1 MSSTGPPSS
10 TWNGEEAGQLQE
22 GKSLSPARRLIPR
35 IIIAS
40 FFLVIL
46 AAVIVTGVLFNKSVK
61 KTEARHS
68 LKGLDLPPNAPIPDS
83 NSLAVGI
90 MMKMKNFDPG
100 SSIISFDMQAFLG
113 FVDSD
118 DERDAIP
125 VCVYVVDPEGL
136 NTPLVLPLNY
146 QDKSDDGSI
155 SHFPFDVY
163 SGSLVISAWVLN
175 NATNSSE
182 IACNTAFDITNNNIS
197 TTSLPLYFQIGQD
210 LDDFSAHTA
219 LQQLSE
225 NDELA
230 PYGDAS
236 VSITISRREVVRFF
250 AVLMF
255 IVLIHGC
262 ESRFDIIASC
272 TGLLFALPGLRSATP
287 GIPTTPTVSD
297 AVGYFWNI
305 ALLALRMGNQK
316 KTEFLKEKVHTETF
330 VQSTYILLLETCP
343 SIDRDIL
350 LERSEV
356 REGKCLGIHCFRL
369 LGIEGITA
377 QKLHY

>member
-1 MSSTGPPSS
+1 
-10 TWNGEEAGQLQE
+10 
-22 GKSLSPARRLIPR
+22 
-35 IIIAS
+35 
-40 FFLVIL
+40 
-46 AAVIVTGVLFNKSVK
+46 
-61 KTEARHS
+61 
-68 LKGLDLPPNAPIPDS
+68 
-83 NSLAVGI
+83 
-90 MMKMKNFDPG
+90 MKMKNFDPG
-100 SSIISFDMQAFLG
+100 SSIISFDMQAFFG

-118 DERDAIP
+118 AVPEAIP

-146 QDKSDDGSI
+146 QDKSSVNSISSNTTADGSI

-182 IACNTAFDITNNNIS
+182 IACNTAFDITNNIS
-197 TTSLPLYFQIGQD
+197 ITSLPLYFQIGQD

-219 LQQLSE
+219 LQHLLD

-236 VSITISRREVVRFF
+236 VSIKISRREVVRFF

-255 IVLIHGC
+255 IATWLLTIGVLLATALVLIHGG

-305 ALLALRMGNQK
+305 ALLALS
-316 KTEFLKEKVHTETF
+316 TF
-330 VQSTYILLLETCP
+330 VLMCHAIWHMKHGEPEEDGVPKRKSLKDE
-343 SIDRDIL
+343 
-350 LERSEV
+350 
-356 REGKCLGIHCFRL
+356 
-369 LGIEGITA
+369 
-377 QKLHY
+377 

>member
-68 LKGLDLPPNAPIPDS
+68 LKGYS

-146 QDKSDDGSI
+146 QDKSDVNSISSNTTADGSI

-255 IVLIHGC
+255 IATWLLTIGVLLATALVLIHGC

-305 ALLALRMGNQK
+305 ALLALRFA
-316 KTEFLKEKVHTETF
+316 TFL
-330 VQSTYILLLETCP
+330 
-343 SIDRDIL
+343 
-350 LERSEV
+350 
-356 REGKCLGIHCFRL
+356 
-369 LGIEGITA
+369 
-377 QKLHY
+377 